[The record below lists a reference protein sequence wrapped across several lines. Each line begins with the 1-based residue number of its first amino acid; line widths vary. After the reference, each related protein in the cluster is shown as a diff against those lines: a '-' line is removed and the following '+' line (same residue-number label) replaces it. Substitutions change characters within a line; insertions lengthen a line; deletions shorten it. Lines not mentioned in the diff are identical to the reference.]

1 MSVTKE
7 RNKLREILEYYCGF
21 HGDDVT
27 LTELNEELENLYGNH
42 LIKNNGNMMEAMM
55 ADQEAIM
62 AAEKLAIDFLKLKK
76 KVGEWHDIMK
86 NCLGNGDIEGWGR
99 CLGILMEIRDYGEK
113 EK

>member
-42 LIKNNGNMMEAMM
+42 LIEH
-55 ADQEAIM
+55 EPEE
-62 AAEKLAIDFLKLKK
+62 EKK
-76 KVGEWHDIMK
+76 
-86 NCLGNGDIEGWGR
+86 
-99 CLGILMEIRDYGEK
+99 
-113 EK
+113 